1 MDRRWQI
8 KFWVLIAL
16 LIGLAGALAVVFV
29 RTIDSARSVEAWNH
43 EYATWH
49 ATQLE
54 AEFWRMVEAADRWA
68 TGDGTIDA
76 DAYQERLDVMSS
88 RLAVFDGG
96 LARTRLDQ
104 IAGAAAAMATVRKS
118 WAEVEPGLAA
128 LKAGDRAAYAPLRAA
143 LGAIGQPLKDLAIGY
158 EHFEVK
164 GSIDEVQGLRDEF
177 QLGAALIGALV
188 VIGIVLVAF
197 LVLEI
202 GARHRLIEAMRASQE
217 QARAAR
223 EREEAALIESGRR
236 FLAIARANPVAVLVA
251 DDRDGAI
258 RYVNPAAIELLALPE
273 GGTAGLRL
281 QDLFPEQAALDPVV
295 AAGRQGHAERHEL
308 QLHRRDGA
316 EVPVE
321 LSARALDYDGTPCL
335 VFVLLDLTEKKSAAA
350 EIERQRELIY
360 HREKLGALGSLLA
373 GVAHELNNPLS
384 VVVAQATLLEEL
396 ATDPGMAARGTRVRA
411 AAERCSRIVKT
422 FLAMARQRPPTR
434 AAIDVNAAVEAALEL
449 LGYGLRTAGIEVE
462 RALAP
467 QLPPVWGDPDQIGQV
482 LTNLIVNAQ
491 QAMADWTGPRR
502 LSFATRL
509 DEAAGMVELRA
520 IDSGPG
526 VPDPIKPR
534 IFEPFFT
541 TKPVGVGT
549 GLGLSVCHGIVA
561 SHGGTIAVDDAPGGG
576 TAFTVRLPIGAAQE
590 AEAPAPRAATPRR
603 GDGQILIVDDEP
615 EVAQAL
621 ADILEGAGFRIDIV
635 DGGAAALEAV
645 RTQDYALVMSDLR
658 MPGMSGIDL
667 YRRLAEIRP
676 ELAERFV
683 AITGDTLSTSVQTF
697 LEESR
702 RPCIEKPFVPSEVR
716 EMVAVC
722 LAGQTPEQDQTRA
735 RLVELSRDLGET
747 VDYAAIRGDRLVFI
761 DQIAGSQRLRA
772 VSAVGE
778 VFPLSC
784 TANGKAYLAQLTDE
798 GVAQL
803 VGTSYEAR
811 TPHTITALPALL
823 AELARVRRAGYAVDR
838 EEHTLGICAVGVAL
852 RDRFG
857 HPVAISVPMPTMRFQ
872 GREEAIAERLLRARR
887 ELEADFAAPPAG
899 AAEPEITA
907 LSA

>member
-1 MDRRWQI
+1 MDRRWQL
-8 KFWVLIAL
+8 KFWILIAL
-16 LIGLAGALAVVFV
+16 LIGLAGALTVVFL

-54 AEFWRMVEAADRWA
+54 AEFWRMVASADRWA
-68 TGDGTIDA
+68 MGDPTIDA

-96 LARTRLDQ
+96 LARSRLDQ
-104 IAGAAAAMATVRKS
+104 IEGAAAAMATVRKA
-118 WAEVEPGLAA
+118 WTELQPKLAA
-128 LKAGDRAAYAPLRAA
+128 LKAGDQAAYAPLRAA
-143 LGAIGQPLKDLAIGY
+143 LGELGQPLKDLAIGY
-158 EHFEVK
+158 EHFEVQ

-177 QLGAALIGALV
+177 QLGAGLIAGLV
-188 VIGIVLVAF
+188 VIGIVLVGF
-197 LVLEI
+197 LMLEI
-202 GARHRLIEAMRASQE
+202 GARHRLIEAMKDSQE
-217 QARAAR
+217 QARVAR

-251 DDRDGAI
+251 DDREGTL
-258 RYVNPAAIELLALPE
+258 RYANPAATALFALPE
-273 GGTAGLRL
+273 DGLAGLRIR
-281 QDLFPEQAALDPVV
+281 DFFPDHAALDPVI

-308 QLHRRDGA
+308 RLVRRDGSEA
-316 EVPVE
+316 PVD
-321 LSARALDYDGTPCL
+321 LSARALDYDGVPCL
-335 VFVLLDLTEKKSAAA
+335 VFSVLDLTEKKAAEA

-396 ATDPGMAARGTRVRA
+396 ATDPGLAARSGRVRT

-434 AAIDVNAAVEAALEL
+434 AAIDVNAAVEGALEL
-449 LGYGLRTAGIEVE
+449 LGYGLRTAGIEIRRE
-462 RALAP
+462 LAP
-467 QLPPVWGDPDQIGQV
+467 RLPAVWGDPDQISQV

-491 QAMADWTGPRR
+491 QALADWGGPRQ
-502 LSFATRL
+502 LTLATSC
-509 DEAAGMVELRA
+509 DAAAGMVELRA

-526 VPDPIKPR
+526 VPDKIKSR

-549 GLGLSVCHGIVA
+549 GLGLSVCHGIVS
-561 SHGGTIAVDDAPGGG
+561 SHGGTIAVADAPGGG
-576 TAFTVRLPIGAAQE
+576 TIFTVRLPLGAAEE
-590 AEAPAPRAATPRR
+590 AEAPAPRAAVPRS
-603 GDGQILIVDDEP
+603 GEGQILIVDDEP

-621 ADILEGAGFRIDIV
+621 ADILETAGFRADVV

-645 RTQDYALVMSDLR
+645 RVHDYALVMSDLR
-658 MPGMSGIDL
+658 MPGMSGIEL
-667 YRRLAEIRP
+667 YRRLAETRP

-697 LEESR
+697 LEETK

-735 RLVELSRDLGET
+735 RLVELARDLGET

-778 VFPLSC
+778 VFPLNC

-798 GVAQL
+798 GVGQL
-803 VGTSYEAR
+803 IGTHFEPR
-811 TPHTITALPALL
+811 TPSTITELPALL
-823 AELARVRRAGYAVDR
+823 VELSEVRRAGYAVDR

-857 HPVAISVPMPTMRFQ
+857 HPVAISVPVPTMRFR
-872 GREEAIAERLLRARR
+872 GREAAIGERLLRAKRQ
-887 ELEADFAAPPAG
+887 LEADFAAPPAN
-899 AAEPEITA
+899 AMREITA